1 MKNSLPVLLVE
12 DDSVDALTVKRA
24 FRELKLSNPL
34 AHVTNGEEAIIYLR
48 NQSNERPCI
57 ILLDINM
64 PKMNGI
70 EFLKIAKA
78 DESLRKIPVVVLST
92 SNDERD
98 IINSYKL
105 SVAGYIIKPVDYKKF
120 LDTIKTIDYYWT
132 LSKLPDVEIGGQLCK
147 QQNQSC

>member
-48 NQSNERPCI
+48 NQSNKRPCI

-70 EFLKIAKA
+70 DFLKVAKG
-78 DESLRKIPVVVLST
+78 DERFRKIPVVVLST
-92 SNDERD
+92 SDDERD

-105 SVAGYIIKPVDYKKF
+105 SVAGYIIKPVDYEKF

-132 LSKLPDVEIGGQLCK
+132 LSKMPDVEIGG
-147 QQNQSC
+147 